1 MALFPEGMDTNS
13 PPMDLDALAKKELGE
28 TPELQQSSL
37 ERLRELLKGEDSL
50 LVPPDDSFLL
60 MFLRAR
66 KYRVNDAFTT
76 VKNYF
81 RVRRDVPEYFD
92 KLTPSN
98 IAYQTVCYE
107 HKLLLSS
114 KDRDPQRRAA
124 GYINFGAWNTGI
136 CSLTELMRCLLLAA
150 ECNLLAEETQI
161 RGAIAI
167 VDMKGF
173 GAHHLMALSPWFLRR
188 IVFIVTQS
196 LPTRIKGFYFI
207 NTPTV
212 FSVVFSLIRSLVPAK
227 LKERFRLLGNDISTL
242 HEVLPRDFIPKE
254 FGGTRED
261 FDYHNQKKFFHSRA
275 SHFERVR
282 KFGYQSSRSSPTAYD
297 CA

>member
-124 GYINFGAWNTGI
+124 GYINF
-136 CSLTELMRCLLLAA
+136 

>member
-37 ERLRELLKGEDSL
+37 ERLRELLK
-50 LVPPDDSFLL
+50 
-60 MFLRAR
+60 
-66 KYRVNDAFTT
+66 
-76 VKNYF
+76 
-81 RVRRDVPEYFD
+81 
-92 KLTPSN
+92 
-98 IAYQTVCYE
+98 
-107 HKLLLSS
+107 
-114 KDRDPQRRAA
+114 
-124 GYINFGAWNTGI
+124 GAWNTGI